1 MTDDAFEYRKRAVL
15 GVPGEVVHLFEHIA
29 LLLVRHGFVHY
40 SARAILHRIRWHYQV
55 DKGQKDFKCNNNW
68 TPLLARWFMDQHPEL
83 GEFFET
89 RSSPSPHNGIDYTG
103 PYDKYPDK
111 QDDVDG

>member
-1 MTDDAFEYRKRAVL
+1 
-15 GVPGEVVHLFEHIA
+15 
-29 LLLVRHGFVHY
+29 
-40 SARAILHRIRWHYQV
+40 
-55 DKGQKDFKCNNNW
+55 
-68 TPLLARWFMDQHPEL
+68 LARWFMDQHPEL